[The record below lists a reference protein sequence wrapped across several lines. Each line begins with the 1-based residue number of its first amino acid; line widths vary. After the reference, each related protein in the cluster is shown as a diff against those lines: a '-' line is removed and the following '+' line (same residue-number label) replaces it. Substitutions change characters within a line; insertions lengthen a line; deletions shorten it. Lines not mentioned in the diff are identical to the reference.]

1 MKTQR
6 RHELQTNTLADWL
19 GHKIEN
25 VQPYSKAIVTVV
37 LLVCA
42 LGIAYM
48 FISGRG
54 MAEAGAAWKDFFGA
68 VADRDVESLTEVHE
82 RHAGKEAGFWA
93 LQKVADEELGRGTR
107 LLFRDR
113 EQANDALKVAR
124 KNYEAVKANAK
135 RGSLLEQRAIFGLA
149 QTLESMGEL
158 DDAKKQYKALAS
170 AAPESSLGKEAQ
182 QRLDSLEEE
191 GTERFYAW
199 FEKQEPKPPVSA
211 TGSNM
216 PLDLPRDLTELSDR
230 PDISAFPELSNE
242 PTTNVEP
249 ASPAES
255 PTESTATPSADAPAT
270 EPATEDKPTEDKPT
284 DSPAPS
290 AEKPTEETPSSE
302 KQAEPSAADEK
313 SADEKPAE
321 EKPSEDKPSE
331 ETPADKPKD
340 DQTPS
345 ESQKPAAENPSEEGA
360 SEEKPADDSASTTSE
375 SSADKP
381 AADSDTDDSPSPNES
396 DGETPSANPQPADA
410 P

>member
-37 LLVCA
+37 LLACA

-54 MAEAGAAWKDFFGA
+54 IAEAGAAWKDFFGA

-113 EQANDALKVAR
+113 EQANEALKVAR

-135 RGSLLEQRAIFGLA
+135 RGSLLEQRSIFGLA

-182 QRLDSLEEE
+182 QRLDSLENES
-191 GTERFYAW
+191 TERFYAW
-199 FEKQEPKPPVSA
+199 FEKQEPKPPVAA

-242 PTTNVEP
+242 PSTDREP
-249 ASPAES
+249 ATDPVSNSPTESPA
-255 PTESTATPSADAPAT
+255 ESTATPTPDASTT
-270 EPATEDKPTEDKPT
+270 EPATEST
-284 DSPAPS
+284 DRR
-290 AEKPTEETPSSE
+290 
-302 KQAEPSAADEK
+302 
-313 SADEKPAE
+313 
-321 EKPSEDKPSE
+321 
-331 ETPADKPKD
+331 
-340 DQTPS
+340 
-345 ESQKPAAENPSEEGA
+345 
-360 SEEKPADDSASTTSE
+360 
-375 SSADKP
+375 
-381 AADSDTDDSPSPNES
+381 
-396 DGETPSANPQPADA
+396 
-410 P
+410 